1 MEPQVL
7 MAVRRDPHGVVTLAI
22 AVAEAVA
29 AGMVA
34 EVVIKNHRIK
44 KHAARFLQF
53 MHKVVMK

>member
-1 MEPQVL
+1 

-29 AGMVA
+29 AVMVA
-34 EVVIKNHRIK
+34 EVVIKNHRTK

-53 MHKVVMK
+53 MHKVVIK